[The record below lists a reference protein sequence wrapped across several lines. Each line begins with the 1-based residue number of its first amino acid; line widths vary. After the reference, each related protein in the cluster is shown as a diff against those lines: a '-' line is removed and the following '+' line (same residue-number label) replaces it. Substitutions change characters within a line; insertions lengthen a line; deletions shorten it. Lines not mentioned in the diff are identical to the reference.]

1 MVVKSDVIV
10 KSRSEIR
17 IRCERMAFVILV
29 LNRRP
34 ERFGAGVVPA
44 NPGRLAV
51 GAVLRTNGGRRI
63 CVLTD
68 VAGRVAFAESW
79 RVLGVRVEAP
89 ASAHLAQLTRGIRD
103 GDCTQPQGQ

>member
-1 MVVKSDVIV
+1 MPDLLSGSDWV
-10 KSRSEIR
+10 RSE
-17 IRCERMAFVILV
+17 V
-29 LNRRP
+29 
-34 ERFGAGVVPA
+34 
-44 NPGRLAV
+44 AV